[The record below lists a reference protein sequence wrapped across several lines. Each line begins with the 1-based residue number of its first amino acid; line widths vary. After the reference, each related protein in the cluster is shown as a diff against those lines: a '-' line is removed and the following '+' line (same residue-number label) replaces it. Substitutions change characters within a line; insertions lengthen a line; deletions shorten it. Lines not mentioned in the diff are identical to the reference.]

1 MAPEEISRVVTRIG
15 SPKTVMVVPDNI
27 RRTGIVYWNL
37 QPKDKKFE
45 RKLFERLNKPYMRV
59 LEEIFSCGVKCIIAP
74 SLTHGNLSRDERY
87 VREHLRLASYWIFK
101 DREWL
106 SFYDRLGIRV
116 KVYGDLEY
124 FGKIA
129 ESLGYGEAVDWCKQV
144 EEDTKDNSDSLL
156 LWGVAC
162 SGSIETERLVRIG
175 IDFFKTH
182 GHSPSREEL
191 IKLYYGED
199 LDYIDIFIR
208 PGEIRD
214 SDCQPPLIGGKSE
227 MYFPVTPLTQ
237 MEDQFF
243 KDILYDY
250 LFCRLRTYSKKRYGT
265 NIDEDKIRAVKRHY
279 FKNKNVI
286 LGVGNRVGE
295 FWIPSFVSAGKD
307 SGS

>member
-1 MAPEEISRVVTRIG
+1 
-15 SPKTVMVVPDNI
+15 MVVPDNI

-45 RKLFERLNKPYMRV
+45 RKLFERLNEPYMRV

-87 VREHLRLASYWIFK
+87 VREHLRFASYWIFK

-129 ESLGYGEAVDWCKQV
+129 ESLGYGEAVDWCRQV

-175 IDFFKTH
+175 IDFFRTH
-182 GHSPSREEL
+182 GRSPSREEL

-237 MEDQFF
+237 LEDQFF

-279 FKNKNVI
+279 LKNKNVI

-295 FWIPSFVSAGKD
+295 FWIPSFVNAGKD